1 MAAIIP
7 EEKEVFYKRR
17 RLSSLSD
24 GSSSS
29 QRRARSWI
37 MTDDDEEEDE
47 EVIIP
52 LQQIDEDS
60 DIFGFLENGR
70 IDYMLVR
77 KGDLRLC
84 KDCKVF
90 PSEVC
95 FSQHRL
101 LALDIHIKRR
111 PRSSERSVK
120 PRILWKNLYGE
131 AAEAFRARV
140 IEGVTPEEE
149 DGSVA
154 DAEQMWNRLV
164 NTIREAAKETLGVV
178 AGTLRTRISH
188 RESWGSPMV
197 DLVTRFKDKIVARR
211 NKPVQRALYRM
222 RGDDEANKSV
232 AEERRGDTMSAY
244 LSCLIFLGM
253 EDVASFRIARILNGR
268 LERKSKE
275 SFRYL
280 GSVMHKS
287 GRIED
292 DVTHRIQV
300 GWLKWRAAT
309 GILCDKKVP
318 LKLKGKF
325 YRVAI

>member
-1 MAAIIP
+1 M
-7 EEKEVFYKRR
+7 
-17 RLSSLSD
+17 LLLL
-24 GSSSS
+24 
-29 QRRARSWI
+29 
-37 MTDDDEEEDE
+37 
-47 EVIIP
+47 
-52 LQQIDEDS
+52 LQ
-60 DIFGFLENGR
+60 

-90 PSEVC
+90 LGEVC
-95 FSQHRL
+95 FSQHIL

-188 RESWGSPMV
+188 RESWWISDEV
-197 DLVTRFKDKIVARR
+197 KDKVKAKQTRFR
-211 NKPVQRALYRM
+211 
-222 RGDDEANKSV
+222 E
-232 AEERRGDTMSAY
+232 
-244 LSCLIFLGM
+244 LI
-253 EDVASFRIARILNGR
+253 S
-268 LERKSKE
+268 
-275 SFRYL
+275 
-280 GSVMHKS
+280 
-287 GRIED
+287 
-292 DVTHRIQV
+292 
-300 GWLKWRAAT
+300 
-309 GILCDKKVP
+309 
-318 LKLKGKF
+318 
-325 YRVAI
+325 